1 MHHDDVMTLPDDIAA
16 YDNTQVG
23 ADREICE
30 ALSAQIARDLPD
42 AESKV
47 WHGPPVWFFAGIPGA
62 GYSVR
67 KSGVQLLF
75 WSGQSFGE
83 EGLDDEGT
91 FKAAQKIYVDASEI
105 DADDLTRWLGKA
117 RDIQWDYKN
126 IRSRRGVLEPIPP
139 FTGDAS

>member
-1 MHHDDVMTLPDDIAA
+1 MHHDRRMTIPEDITAYNAA
-16 YDNTQVG
+16 QVG
-23 ADREICE
+23 PDGEICE
-30 ALSAQIARDLPD
+30 ALGAQIERDLSD

-47 WHGPPVWFFAGIPGA
+47 WHGHPVWFFAGNPVT

-67 KSGVQLLF
+67 KKGVQLLF

-83 EGLDDEGT
+83 EGLADEGT
-91 FKAAQKIYVDASEI
+91 FKAAQKIYLDASEI